1 VTITT
6 SPTGLA
12 STITYNGLT
21 TPPITV
27 GSYTVVA
34 TITQSG
40 YSGNATGV
48 LTISDSSA
56 AWKQLHFS
64 TTSNTGSGADDADPD
79 GDKLTNIQEYIFGTI
94 PTSPEAPLLTVSSS
108 DSQNLT
114 ISFFGRQ
121 ASGTGYSSLARHYRI
136 EKTLSLSI
144 PDWQP
149 LTGYE
154 DITAGNSTIS
164 ITQPTSQQS
173 KSFYRLKSWLQ

>member
-1 VTITT
+1 
-6 SPTGLA
+6 
-12 STITYNGLT
+12 
-21 TPPITV
+21 
-27 GSYTVVA
+27 
-34 TITQSG
+34 
-40 YSGNATGV
+40 V

-56 AWKQLHFS
+56 AWKKLHFG
-64 TTSNTGSGADDADPD
+64 TTSNKGSAADNADPD

-94 PTSPEAPLLTVSSS
+94 PTSPEAPLLTVSSP

-121 ASGTGYSSLARHYRI
+121 ASGTGYSSLGRHYRV
-136 EKTLSLSI
+136 EKMLSLSS

-164 ITQPTSQQS
+164 ITHPTSQQS